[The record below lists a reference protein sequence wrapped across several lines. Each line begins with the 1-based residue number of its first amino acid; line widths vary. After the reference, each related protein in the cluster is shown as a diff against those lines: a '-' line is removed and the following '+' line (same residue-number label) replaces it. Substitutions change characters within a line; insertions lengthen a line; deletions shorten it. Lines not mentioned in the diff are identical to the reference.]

1 MERKRVFLV
10 GFMGSGKTTVG
21 GIVARRLGW
30 EFLDTDEEIEKKEG
44 MSVKDIFSRKGEL
57 YFRKL
62 ELEVLKEVSGRE
74 SVVVATGGGLGAN
87 RDAMELMRKSGLV
100 VWLKVSFGEFLRRCS
115 SCSDRPLLKEGEN
128 KLRELM
134 KEREKVYAL
143 AHLKVREGPPEE
155 QAEEILKAISPP

>member
-44 MSVKDIFSRKGEL
+44 MSVKDIFTRKGEL

-74 SVVVATGGGLGAN
+74 SVVVATGGGL
-87 RDAMELMRKSGLV
+87 
-100 VWLKVSFGEFLRRCS
+100 
-115 SCSDRPLLKEGEN
+115 
-128 KLRELM
+128 
-134 KEREKVYAL
+134 
-143 AHLKVREGPPEE
+143 
-155 QAEEILKAISPP
+155 